1 MPKFIDRRSF
11 LQFNKGIV
19 KQITH
24 IDPQWPTPQ
33 MARLHQNDI
42 ELEPFIFQLD
52 SPNKPP
58 KKINASSSLSK

>member
-1 MPKFIDRRSF
+1 MPELIDRRSF

-42 ELEPFIFQLD
+42 ELEPYVFFLIIM
-52 SPNKPP
+52 N
-58 KKINASSSLSK
+58 IA